1 MTVVVVNVM
10 IMSSIPVLNALY
22 FVIPVINNVVTRQE
36 KIGVVM
42 INMPRYE
49 ESKIPELDERMEKLE
64 KKVKELKVEDEEI
77 KEVNFVEVLF
87 DPAKFKVGQEKVNLL
102 LSSNKN
108 THIFKQFQ
116 TESGLVIEIGTWGKK
131 SNEKLS

>member
-1 MTVVVVNVM
+1 MIIVVVNVM
-10 IMSSIPVLNALY
+10 IISSIPVLDALY
-22 FVIPVINNVVTRQE
+22 FVIPVINNVV
-36 KIGVVM
+36 VM
-42 INMPRYE
+42 INMSRYE
-49 ESKIPELDERMEKLE
+49 ESKIPELDERLEKLE

-77 KEVNFVEVLF
+77 KEVQFVEVLF
-87 DPAKFKVGQEKVNLL
+87 DPTKFKVGQEKVNLL
-102 LSSNKN
+102 LRSNKN

>member
-1 MTVVVVNVM
+1 MIVVVVNVM

-22 FVIPVINNVVTRQE
+22 FVIPVINNVV
-36 KIGVVM
+36 VM
-42 INMPRYE
+42 INMSRYE
-49 ESKIPELDERMEKLE
+49 ESKIPELDERLEKLE

>member
-22 FVIPVINNVVTRQE
+22 FVIPVINNVV
-36 KIGVVM
+36 VM
-42 INMPRYE
+42 INMSRYE
-49 ESKIPELDERMEKLE
+49 ESKIPELDERLEKLE

-77 KEVNFVEVLF
+77 KEVYFVEVLF

-108 THIFKQFQ
+108 SHIFKHFQ
-116 TESGLVIEIGTWGKK
+116 TERGLVIEIGTW
-131 SNEKLS
+131 

>member
-1 MTVVVVNVM
+1 VIVVVVNVM

-22 FVIPVINNVVTRQE
+22 FVIPVINNVV
-36 KIGVVM
+36 VM
-42 INMPRYE
+42 INMSRYE
-49 ESKIPELDERMEKLE
+49 ESKIPELDERLEKLE

>member
-1 MTVVVVNVM
+1 MIVVVVNVM

-22 FVIPVINNVVTRQE
+22 FVIPVINNVV
-36 KIGVVM
+36 VM
-42 INMPRYE
+42 INMSRYE
-49 ESKIPELDERMEKLE
+49 ESKIPELDERLEKLE

-87 DPAKFKVGQEKVNLL
+87 DTAKFKVGQEKVNLL

>member
-1 MTVVVVNVM
+1 
-10 IMSSIPVLNALY
+10 
-22 FVIPVINNVVTRQE
+22 
-36 KIGVVM
+36 
-42 INMPRYE
+42 MPGYE
-49 ESKIPELDERMEKLE
+49 ESKIPELDERLEKLE

-77 KEVNFVEVLF
+77 KEVRFVEVLF
-87 DPAKFKVGQEKVNLL
+87 DPTKFKVGQEAVNLL

-116 TESGLVIEIGTWGKK
+116 TESGLVIEVGTWGKK

>member
-1 MTVVVVNVM
+1 M

-22 FVIPVINNVVTRQE
+22 FVIPVINNVV
-36 KIGVVM
+36 VM

-49 ESKIPELDERMEKLE
+49 ESKIPELDERLEKLE
-64 KKVKELKVEDEEI
+64 KKVKELKADKDEEI
-77 KEVNFVEVLF
+77 KSVQFVEVLF
-87 DPAKFKVGQEKVNLL
+87 DPKKFTEGQEKINQLL
-102 LSSNKN
+102 KSNGN

-116 TESGLVIEIGTWGKK
+116 TDAGLVIEIGTWGKK

>member
-1 MTVVVVNVM
+1 M

-22 FVIPVINNVVTRQE
+22 FVIPVINNVV
-36 KIGVVM
+36 VM
-42 INMPRYE
+42 INMSRYE
-49 ESKIPELDERMEKLE
+49 ESKIPELDERLEKLE

-87 DPAKFKVGQEKVNLL
+87 DPAKFKVGQEKVNQLL
-102 LSSNKN
+102 KSNGN

>member
-1 MTVVVVNVM
+1 MIVVVVNVM

-22 FVIPVINNVVTRQE
+22 FVIPVINNVV
-36 KIGVVM
+36 VM
-42 INMPRYE
+42 INMSRYE
-49 ESKIPELDERMEKLE
+49 ESKIPELDERLEKLE

-102 LSSNKN
+102 LRSNKN

>member
-1 MTVVVVNVM
+1 MIVVVVNVM

-22 FVIPVINNVVTRQE
+22 FVIPVINNVV
-36 KIGVVM
+36 VM

-49 ESKIPELDERMEKLE
+49 ESKIPELDERLEKLE

>member
-1 MTVVVVNVM
+1 MIVVVVNVM

-22 FVIPVINNVVTRQE
+22 FVIPVINNVV
-36 KIGVVM
+36 VM
-42 INMPRYE
+42 INMSRYE
-49 ESKIPELDERMEKLE
+49 ESKIPELDERLEKLE
-64 KKVKELKVEDEEI
+64 KKVKDLKESSEEEI
-77 KEVNFVEVLF
+77 KEVSFVEVLF
-87 DPAKFKVGQEKVNLL
+87 DKEKFKLGEEKVNLL
-102 LSSNKN
+102 LRSNKN

>member
-22 FVIPVINNVVTRQE
+22 FVIPVINNVV
-36 KIGVVM
+36 VM
-42 INMPRYE
+42 INMSRYE
-49 ESKIPELDERMEKLE
+49 ESKIPELDERLEKLE

>member
-1 MTVVVVNVM
+1 M

-22 FVIPVINNVVTRQE
+22 FVIPVINNVVTR
-36 KIGVVM
+36 VVM

-77 KEVNFVEVLF
+77 KEVQFVEVLF
-87 DPAKFKVGQEKVNLL
+87 DPKKFKIGQDAVNLL
-102 LSSNKN
+102 LRSNKN

-116 TESGLVIEIGTWGKK
+116 TESGLVIEVGTWGKK